1 MSSEFVTLHTAGLVV
16 IKEGKLLLAF
26 SGNKNAW
33 YLPGGKIDSGET
45 SLQAIQREIKEEL
58 NIQMNPDLLEF
69 YCHITAPAYGEN
81 KNILMEQDCFIYDLT
96 EEIVASNEIDEVGY
110 FDLETYLKEPAQVP
124 GVLTLFSR
132 LEKDGLVSSVL
143 I

>member
-69 YCHITAPAYGEN
+69 YCHITAPAYGDI
-81 KNILMEQDCFIYDLT
+81 KVY
-96 EEIVASNEIDEVGY
+96 
-110 FDLETYLKEPAQVP
+110 
-124 GVLTLFSR
+124 
-132 LEKDGLVSSVL
+132 
-143 I
+143 